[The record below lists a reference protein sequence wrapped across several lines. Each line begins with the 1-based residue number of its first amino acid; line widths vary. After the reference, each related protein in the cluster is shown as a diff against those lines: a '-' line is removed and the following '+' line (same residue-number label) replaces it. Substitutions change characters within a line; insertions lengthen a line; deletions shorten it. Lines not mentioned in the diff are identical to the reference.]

1 LLINEDPS
9 KQEEYMRGAG
19 GTEGG
24 IGRFFMGLVM
34 MTAGGYLFLHN
45 IHVSIGFGLGYQYF
59 SYWGI
64 GFTSGMVL
72 VPFILGVGMIFYNGS
87 NILGW
92 LLAVASLVMLGFGVI
107 AQTRFHLQNMTA
119 FDLLTI
125 LVLLVGGIGLLLSS
139 LRTSKI
145 VL

>member
-1 LLINEDPS
+1 MDHGL
-9 KQEEYMRGAG
+9 KEEEHMRGAG

-24 IGRFFMGLVM
+24 IGRFFIGLIM
-34 MTAGGYLFLHN
+34 MVAGGYLFLHN

-59 SYWGI
+59 SFWGV

-72 VPFILGVGMIFYNGS
+72 VPFIFGIGLMFYNAS

-92 LLAVASLVMLGFGVI
+92 LLTGASLVMLGFGVI
-107 AQTRFHLQNMTA
+107 AQTRFHLQNMSA

-125 LVLLVGGIGLLLSS
+125 LVLLVGGIGLFLSS
-139 LRTSKI
+139 LRSTKSA
-145 VL
+145 L